1 MVGIP
6 RVAFA
11 VCNQESYLCC
21 AVRMNYIHVALLT
34 QEENQVEYVVW
45 KEPIFNKREMK
56 KTKI

>member
-1 MVGIP
+1 M
-6 RVAFA
+6 AFA
-11 VCNQESYLCC
+11 VYNQESYLCC
-21 AVRMNYIHVALLT
+21 AVRMNYIHIALLT